1 MNDLLPAYAV
11 CVLVLCLKMFAI
23 SCYQGY
29 FRLRGRA
36 FTNREDAA
44 FFKRSPQREELPQVG
59 RATKAW
65 ANDLENIPL
74 FFVLGGLCVAQQIDS
89 AATLWLFGVFT
100 LARVVHTLAYLM
112 GWQPWRTLAY
122 GVGVACLFG
131 LGARIVENTTDQVWE
146 LSSLGEATMA
156 AELLVEMLPVLPS
169 SQTSQL
175 PHLSGFTSQDVG
187 AFELRG

>member
-1 MNDLLPAYAV
+1 MNDLLPVYAV

-29 FRLRGRA
+29 FRIRGRA

-44 FFKRSPQREELPQVG
+44 FFNRSAQCEELPQVG
-59 RATKAW
+59 RAAKAW
-65 ANDLENIPL
+65 ANDVENIPL
-74 FFVLGGLCVAQQIDS
+74 FFVLGGLCVALESDS

-122 GVGVACLFG
+122 GAGVACLFG
-131 LGARIVENTTDQVWE
+131 LGARIVGSTTDQLWE
-146 LSSLGEATMA
+146 LSSFSEAAKA
-156 AELLVEMLPVLPS
+156 AALVVEMLSVPPPS
-169 SQTSQL
+169 QASQL
-175 PHLSGFTSQDVG
+175 PHLKGFTNQNVG
-187 AFELRG
+187 VFELRG

>member
-1 MNDLLPAYAV
+1 MNDLLPVYAV

-29 FRLRGRA
+29 FRIRGRA

-44 FFKRSPQREELPQVG
+44 FFNRSAQPVELPQVA
-59 RATKAW
+59 RSARAW

-74 FFVLGGLCVAQQIDS
+74 FFVLGGLCVVLDGYS
-89 AATLWLFGVFT
+89 VATLWLLSVFT

-131 LGARIVENTTDQVWE
+131 LGARILENTTDQLWE
-146 LSSLGEATMA
+146 LSSFSEATMA
-156 AELLVEMLPVLPS
+156 AGLLVEMLPVLPP
-169 SQTSQL
+169 SQASQL
-175 PHLSGFTSQDVG
+175 PQLIVFTNQNVG
-187 AFELRG
+187 VVEL